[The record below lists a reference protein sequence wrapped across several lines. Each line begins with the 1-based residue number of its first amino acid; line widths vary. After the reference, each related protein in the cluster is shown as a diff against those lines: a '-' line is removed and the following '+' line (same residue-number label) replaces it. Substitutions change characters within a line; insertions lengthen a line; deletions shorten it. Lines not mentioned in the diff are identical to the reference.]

1 MFPLKL
7 NQQEA
12 AGGVSKCSVFLQPAK
27 KKKVRPSG
35 DSDDDVRGEAA
46 VEKRQAAKRRK
57 RSEKDKLP
65 RTVFVGNLPASV
77 KKKELKK
84 EFAQYGPVE
93 SVRLRSLALQEVSQ
107 AGQGAQPRGGDLSW
121 CQTLLLHGIRCYS

>member
-1 MFPLKL
+1 M
-7 NQQEA
+7 Q
-12 AGGVSKCSVFLQPAK
+12 VTK
-27 KKKVRPSG
+27 KKKARPSG

-57 RSEKDKLP
+57 RREKDKLP

-77 KKKELKK
+77 RKKELKK

-93 SVRLRSLALQEVSQ
+93 SVRLRSLALQEVRQTAWLGSK
-107 AGQGAQPRGGDLSW
+107 AGANPAAPW
-121 CQTLLLHGIRCYS
+121 NATTH